1 MDDRQYWINTL
12 TKIVEPVL
20 SALCEQRLRKTM
32 PVETTGDPRERARY
46 THLEAMGRS
55 LCGLAPWLECSGL
68 SGGEEQLRT
77 AFSIMA
83 RGAVTSATDPASK
96 DYVNFSQGYQPIV
109 DAAFLC
115 HAFLR
120 APEELWGKLEDNVK
134 HNVIRG
140 LKATRTRKPG
150 FNNWLLFSA
159 LIEAFLY
166 RAGEKDFDLMRID
179 YALRQHLQWY
189 KGDGVYGDGPFFH
202 FDYYNSFVIQPMLV
216 TLLDTVK
223 DLHDDFAS
231 MQDEVIS
238 HAVRYAEILERLI
251 APDGS
256 YPVVGRSSA
265 YRFGAFQHLAQMALE
280 GRLGENLGYPQV
292 RCALTAVIRKV
303 MEGEGNFDEN
313 GWLRIGVY
321 GHQMDLGEYYIST
334 GSLYLCS
341 TVFLPLGL
349 PPSHSFWSG
358 TPEKWT
364 SAKIWSGENFYAD
377 HARDA

>member
-1 MDDRQYWINTL
+1 M
-12 TKIVEPVL
+12 
-20 SALCEQRLRKTM
+20 
-32 PVETTGDPRERARY
+32 
-46 THLEAMGRS
+46 
-55 LCGLAPWLECSGL
+55 
-68 SGGEEQLRT
+68 
-77 AFSIMA
+77 
-83 RGAVTSATDPASK
+83 
-96 DYVNFSQGYQPIV
+96 
-109 DAAFLC
+109 
-115 HAFLR
+115 
-120 APEELWGKLEDNVK
+120 K

-166 RAGEKDFDLMRID
+166 RAEEKDFDLMRID

-341 TVFLPLGL
+341 TVFLPLDCRRPLVLERNAGKMDFGKNL
-349 PPSHSFWSG
+349 EWGKFLRRSRQGCMMWDKMVNVIVG
-358 TPEKWT
+358 GDT
-364 SAKIWSGENFYAD
+364 NVCV
-377 HARDA
+377 